1 MADKKISEL
10 TALTTANDSIEFV
23 INDGGTSKKIT
34 RANALGLG
42 DNEKITFGASDDLQ
56 IYANAGTSYIK
67 ESGTG
72 NLRIQGSDITIQDS
86 DGNGFISC
94 VDGGVGG
101 TIYLKHGG
109 DNKLTTTS
117 TGIDVTGS
125 VTADGLT
132 VDNTGVVGSFGN
144 SVGNNY
150 IDLTRITTG
159 PSYLRLSATTSAA
172 GITGGPRLDFIIAD
186 ADGTNAT
193 ERMRIDSTGIDV
205 TGDIDL
211 ADNGKIKLGASDD
224 LQIYHDGGH
233 SYISDTGSGNLKIK
247 SGSGFDLQTTTG
259 ENYLDAV
266 ENGATNL
273 YYDNSKKL
281 ATASNG
287 IDVTGN
293 VKTTGQIHL
302 TDTGT
307 LIARPT
313 ANAISI
319 NTNGS
324 ERLRIDSS
332 GRIMFG
338 TSTVS
343 AGLSMVNAT
352 SYSNSSTTTWIDI
365 AYIANSNHYTALI
378 TTGENGYCQ
387 AWQVSGT
394 GAHDTCIATML
405 GDSGHSHSKDAEFRV
420 SGNYIQQ
427 KNISYTT
434 SRQIRVHTLSRS

>member
-1 MADKKISEL
+1 MATEDLTGADKFIDDLVATNPASSDLVSSGDEHLRGVKNVLKNSFGAVTGAVTSTHTELNYLDITTLGTQQASKAL
-10 TALTTANDSIEFV
+10 TANASNI
-23 INDGGTSKKIT
+23 IT
-34 RANALGLG
+34 
-42 DNEKITFGASDDLQ
+42 
-56 IYANAGTSYIK
+56 
-67 ESGTG
+67 
-72 NLRIQGSDITIQDS
+72 
-86 DGNGFISC
+86 GF
-94 VDGGVGG
+94 
-101 TIYLKHGG
+101 
-109 DNKLTTTS
+109 TS
-117 TGIDVTGS
+117 TGID
-125 VTADGLT
+125 D
-132 VDNTGVVGSFGN
+132 
-144 SVGNNY
+144 
-150 IDLTRITTG
+150 
-159 PSYLRLSATTSAA
+159 
-172 GITGGPRLDFIIAD
+172 
-186 ADGTNAT
+186 NAT
-193 ERMRIDSTGIDV
+193 STKVTVSDTGIDV